1 MSIYNSRALA
11 WFVRIFYLSTAA
23 SNSGLLNFFS
33 ETEHV
38 HTRATKIASFN
49 ARDERFQNIRYR
61 HPLLISEEEE
71 EELVQSVFFS
81 IVRRASASGVRSR
94 Y

>member
-23 SNSGLLNFFS
+23 SNFGLLNFFS

-71 EELVQSVFFS
+71 ELVQSVFFS

>member
-1 MSIYNSRALA
+1 MY
-11 WFVRIFYLSTAA
+11 
-23 SNSGLLNFFS
+23 
-33 ETEHV
+33 
-38 HTRATKIASFN
+38 TRARQKSPLLTRETNDFRI
-49 ARDERFQNIRYR
+49 IRYR